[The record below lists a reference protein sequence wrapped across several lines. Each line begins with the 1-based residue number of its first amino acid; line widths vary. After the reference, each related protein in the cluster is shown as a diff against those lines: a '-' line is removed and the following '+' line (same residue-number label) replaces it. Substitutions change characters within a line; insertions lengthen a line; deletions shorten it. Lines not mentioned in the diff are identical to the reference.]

1 MYIYIC
7 SIEISNQLR
16 VHCCGRT
23 CGSIW
28 AAYRFWYIYIYDM
41 LSSYIHYI
49 YIYTYLYIIIM
60 CFHHRRKLRS
70 QTSDNNG
77 QMETQRWEESEKE
90 KRREDQRRKRVRRKK
105 MQVREKVEKWRPT
118 GKTQWIATFLSFA
131 HLHLLSSYSFSFWFF
146 SSSLLFPESSHLCF
160 SSVHVVGSLTSKL
173 PPINMVLCDGIDK
186 EVYSSRFNH
195 AHIDMWPAVSCV
207 AWQSLRSN
215 VRGMSSACRWRP
227 M

>member
-1 MYIYIC
+1 MG
-7 SIEISNQLR
+7 R
-16 VHCCGRT
+16 VRE
-23 CGSIW
+23 
-28 AAYRFWYIYIYDM
+28 REEE
-41 LSSYIHYI
+41 
-49 YIYTYLYIIIM
+49 
-60 CFHHRRKLRS
+60 RR
-70 QTSDNNG
+70 
-77 QMETQRWEESEKE
+77 SEK
-90 KRREDQRRKRVRRKK
+90 KKSQKKEDAGARKGRK
-105 MQVREKVEKWRPT
+105 V
-118 GKTQWIATFLSFA
+118 ATHWKNAVNRDFSIFRAPASSFFLLF
-131 HLHLLSSYSFSFWFF
+131 LFLVFF

>member
-28 AAYRFWYIYIYDM
+28 AAYRFWYIYIYM
-41 LSSYIHYI
+41 ICYHHIYTIYIHI
-49 YIYTYLYIIIM
+49 YIIIM

-131 HLHLLSSYSFSFWFF
+131 HLHLLSSYSFSFWFSFFF
-146 SSSLLFPESSHLCF
+146 SSLPWVFPSLLFICPC
-160 SSVHVVGSLTSKL
+160 
-173 PPINMVLCDGIDK
+173 CR
-186 EVYSSRFNH
+186 RF
-195 AHIDMWPAVSCV
+195 DF
-207 AWQSLRSN
+207 
-215 VRGMSSACRWRP
+215 
-227 M
+227 